1 MFTDLFTNT
10 RPFVMRVRH
19 LCIRL
24 LLIPALMIF
33 VGFVSVDDAAGQ
45 ILDKVKD
52 EVDERVEEN
61 VDEGI
66 EKSADKAE
74 SGIKDAVKCAVGDEK
89 CIEEAKEDGETVVLT
104 DKEGNVKR
112 DENGDPVTASDRDQQ
127 GTGPGGTAKQ
137 KKQGQTPGKANPNYD
152 FKPGERTIFAEDFS
166 DDNVGDFPRDLEFRR
181 GSMAVVKMKGGRFLR
196 INEGESIFRVN
207 LPETLPERYTITFD
221 YYTEEWTDNLYL
233 SPLNASGETVGSN
246 YFKVGGGELGVGGRG
261 EKAVRSTKSSRRAS
275 KKIVPIRIMVDGS
288 YAKAYMGKERFAN
301 IPNADLPRTKTLRF
315 DFSRLSKNAFIGDLR
330 IAAGGR
336 DLYTAL
342 QEEGRVAVQD
352 IQFDT
357 GKATLK
363 SSSDKTL
370 KTVASLLTEHP
381 DLDLIIEGHTD
392 NQGDFKANMQLSRKR
407 AKAVRTALV
416 QDHGIKKS
424 RLKTVGL
431 GSTQPTA
438 SNDSET
444 GRAKNRR
451 VELVKR

>member
-1 MFTDLFTNT
+1 MS
-10 RPFVMRVRH
+10 VRR
-19 LCIRL
+19 CCL
-24 LLIPALMIF
+24 LSILLPALTIGLG
-33 VGFVSVDDAAGQ
+33 VLPVNDAAGQ
-45 ILDKVKD
+45 ILEKVED
-52 EVDERVEEN
+52 EVEERAEEN

-66 EKSADKAE
+66 EKGADKVE
-74 SGIKDAVKCAVGDEK
+74 GGIKNAVKCAVGDKK
-89 CIEEAKEDGETVVLT
+89 CIDEAKKDGKTVVLI

-112 DENGDPVTASDRDQQ
+112 DKNGDPVTASDREQK
-127 GTGPGGTAKQ
+127 GTGPGETAKQ

-166 DDNVGDFPRDLEFRR
+166 DDNVGDFPRSLEFRQ
-181 GSMAVVKMKGGRFLR
+181 GSMAIVKMKGQRFLR
-196 INEGESIFRVN
+196 INDAESVFRLQ
-207 LPETLPERYTITFD
+207 LPEKLPKRYTITFD
-221 YYTEEWTDNLYL
+221 YYTEKWTDNMSI
-233 SPLNASGETVGSN
+233 SPLNASGQTVGMN
-246 YFKVGGGELGVGGRG
+246 YFQVGGGELGVGGRG
-261 EKAVRSTKSSRRAS
+261 EKAVSSIKSSRRAS
-275 KKIVPIRIMVDGS
+275 KEIVPIRIMVDGS

-315 DFSRLSKNAFIGDLR
+315 NFGRLSKNAYIGDFR
-330 IAAGGR
+330 VAAGGR

-352 IQFDT
+352 IQFAT

-370 KTVASLLTEHP
+370 KSVASLLTEHP
-381 DLDLIIEGHTD
+381 DLNLIIEGHTD

-416 QDHGIKKS
+416 QEHGIKKS

-431 GSTQPTA
+431 GSSQPTA
-438 SNDSET
+438 PNDTEK

>member
-1 MFTDLFTNT
+1 
-10 RPFVMRVRH
+10 MRVRCFCVLSI
-19 LCIRL
+19 LCSVL
-24 LLIPALMIF
+24 A
-33 VGFVSVDDAAGQ
+33 VGFGPATVTEASGQ

-52 EVDERVEEN
+52 EVEERAEEN

-66 EKSADKAE
+66 DKGADTVE
-74 SGIKDAVKCAVGDEK
+74 EGIKDAVKCAVGDEK
-89 CIEEAKEDGETVVLT
+89 CIEDAKEDGETVVLT

-112 DENGDPVTASDRDQQ
+112 DEDGEPVTASDRSQ
-127 GTGPGGTAKQ
+127 GPANTQ
-137 KKQGQTPGKANPNYD
+137 KKQTQGTTPGTANPNYD
-152 FKPGERTIFAEDFS
+152 FKAGERTIFAEDFS
-166 DDNVGDFPRDLEFRR
+166 DDNLGDFPRNLEFRK
-181 GSMAVVKMKGGRFLR
+181 GSMAVVKMKGRRFLR
-196 INEGESIFRVN
+196 INEGESIFRLN
-207 LPETLPERYTITFD
+207 LPETLPKRYTITFD
-221 YYTEEWTDNLYL
+221 YYTEEWTDNLYI

-315 DFSRLSKNAFIGDLR
+315 DFSRLEKKSYIGDFR

-407 AKAVRTALV
+407 AKAVRSALV

>member
-1 MFTDLFTNT
+1 
-10 RPFVMRVRH
+10 MRVRCFRVP
-19 LCIRL
+19 LF
-24 LLIPALMIF
+24 LIAALAVFI
-33 VGFVSVDDAAGQ
+33 GFLPVDNAPGQ

-66 EKSADKAE
+66 EKGADKVE
-74 SGIKDAVKCAVGDEK
+74 GGIKDAVKCAVGDEK

-112 DENGDPVTASDRDQQ
+112 DENGDPVTASDREQQ
-127 GTGPGGTAKQ
+127 GTGPGGGTKQ
-137 KKQGQTPGKANPNYD
+137 ERQGQTPGKANPNYD

-166 DDNVGDFPRDLEFRR
+166 DDNVGDFPRSLEFRQ
-181 GSMAVVKMKGGRFLR
+181 GSMAIVKMKGQRFLR
-196 INEGESIFRVN
+196 INDSGSVFRLQ
-207 LPETLPERYTITFD
+207 LPETLPKRYTITFD
-221 YYTEEWTDNLYL
+221 YYTEKWTDNLSI
-233 SPLNASGETVGSN
+233 SPLNTSGETVGTN
-246 YFKVGGGELGVGGRG
+246 YFQVGGGELGVGGRG
-261 EKAVRSTKSSRRAS
+261 EKAVSSIKNSRRAS
-275 KKIVPIRIMVDGS
+275 KEIVPIRIMVDGS

-301 IPNADLPRTKTLRF
+301 IPNADLPRTQTLRF
-315 DFSRLSKNAFIGDLR
+315 DFSRLSKNAFIGDFR

-363 SSSDKTL
+363 SSSDKTM
-370 KTVASLLTEHP
+370 KKVASLLTEHP

-416 QDHGIKKS
+416 KDHGIKKS

-431 GSTQPTA
+431 GSSQPTA
-438 SNDSET
+438 PNDTEK

>member
-1 MFTDLFTNT
+1 MSVRRCCTLSMFLF
-10 RPFVMRVRH
+10 
-19 LCIRL
+19 
-24 LLIPALMIF
+24 ALTIGLG
-33 VGFVSVDDAAGQ
+33 VAPVNNAAGQ
-45 ILDKVKD
+45 ILEKVKD
-52 EVDERVEEN
+52 EVEERAEEN

-66 EKSADKAE
+66 EKGADKVE
-74 SGIKDAVKCAVGDEK
+74 KGIKDAVKCAVGDEK
-89 CIEEAKEDGETVVLT
+89 CIEEAQKEGETVVLT

-166 DDNVGDFPRDLEFRR
+166 EDNVGDFPRNLEFRQ
-181 GSMAVVKMKGGRFLR
+181 GSMAVVKMKGRRFLR
-196 INEGESIFRVN
+196 INEGGSIFRVN
-207 LPETLPERYTITFD
+207 LPETLPKRYTITFD
-221 YYTEEWTDNLYL
+221 YYTEEWTDNLYI

-288 YAKAYMGKERFAN
+288 YAKAFMGKERFAN

-315 DFSRLSKNAFIGDLR
+315 DISRLKKNAYIGDLR

-352 IQFDT
+352 IQFET

-370 KTVASLLTEHP
+370 KKVASLLTEHP
-381 DLDLIIEGHTD
+381 DLNLIVEGHTD

-407 AKAVRTALV
+407 AKAVRTPLV
-416 QDHGIKKS
+416 KDHGIKKG

>member
-1 MFTDLFTNT
+1 MS
-10 RPFVMRVRH
+10 PPYAMSVRR
-19 LCIRL
+19 CCAFL
-24 LLIPALMIF
+24 LPVLLVV
-33 VGFVSVDDAAGQ
+33 VGAVPGNDAAGQ

-52 EVDERVEEN
+52 EVEERAEEN

-66 EKSADKAE
+66 EKGADKVE
-74 SGIKDAVKCAVGDEK
+74 GGIKDAVKCAVGDEE
-89 CIEEAKEDGETVVLT
+89 CIEEAQEDGEKVVLT

-112 DENGDPVTASDRDQQ
+112 DKNGDPVTASDREQKEK
-127 GTGPGGTAKQ
+127 GPEETAK
-137 KKQGQTPGKANPNYD
+137 KERQGRTPGTANPNYD

-166 DDNVGDFPRDLEFRR
+166 DDNVGDFPRSLEFRK
-181 GSMAVVKMKGGRFLR
+181 GSMAVVKMKGQRFLR
-196 INEGESIFRVN
+196 INDAESVFRLQ
-207 LPETLPERYTITFD
+207 LPEKLPKRYTITFD
-221 YYTEEWTDNLYL
+221 YYTEKWTDNMSI
-233 SPLNASGETVGSN
+233 SPLNASGQTVGMN
-246 YFKVGGGELGVGGRG
+246 YFQVGGGELGVGGRG
-261 EKAVRSTKSSRRAS
+261 EKAVSSIKSSRRAS
-275 KKIVPIRIMVDGS
+275 KEIVPIRIMVDGS

-315 DFSRLSKNAFIGDLR
+315 NFGRLSKNAYIGNFR
-330 IAAGGR
+330 VAAGGR

-381 DLDLIIEGHTD
+381 DLTLLIEGHTD
-392 NQGDFKANMQLSRKR
+392 NQGDFKSNKKLSEKR
-407 AKAVRTALV
+407 AQAVKEALV
-416 QDHGIKKS
+416 QDYGIGKS
-424 RLKTVGL
+424 RLQTVGL

-438 SNDSET
+438 PNDTEK
-444 GRAKNRR
+444 GRAENRR

>member
-1 MFTDLFTNT
+1 MSVRRCCTLSMFLF
-10 RPFVMRVRH
+10 
-19 LCIRL
+19 
-24 LLIPALMIF
+24 ALTIGLG
-33 VGFVSVDDAAGQ
+33 VAPVNNAAGQ
-45 ILDKVKD
+45 ILEKVKD
-52 EVDERVEEN
+52 EVEERAEEN

-66 EKSADKAE
+66 EKGADKVE
-74 SGIKDAVKCAVGDEK
+74 KGLKDAVKCAVGDEK
-89 CIEEAKEDGETVVLT
+89 CIEEAQKEGETVVLT

-166 DDNVGDFPRDLEFRR
+166 EDNVGDFPRNLEFRQ
-181 GSMAVVKMKGGRFLR
+181 GSMAVVKMKGRRFLR
-196 INEGESIFRVN
+196 INEGGSIFRVN
-207 LPETLPERYTITFD
+207 LPETLPKRYTITFD
-221 YYTEEWTDNLYL
+221 YYTEEWTDNLYI

-288 YAKAYMGKERFAN
+288 YAKAFMGKERFAN

-315 DFSRLSKNAFIGDLR
+315 DISRLKKNAYIGDLR

-352 IQFDT
+352 IQFET

-370 KTVASLLTEHP
+370 KKVASLLTEHP
-381 DLDLIIEGHTD
+381 DLNLIVEGHTD

-416 QDHGIKKS
+416 KDHGIKKG